1 MMMAVTGN
9 PAGYRLYAD
18 LASWWPLI
26 SAPQEYTEEAAAA
39 ATILSSAAIDVHD
52 VLELGSGGGHN
63 ACHLKKHFGLT
74 LVDLSEDMLAVS
86 RRLNPECAHLRGD
99 MRTIRLGRT
108 FDAVFVHDAVDYMTT
123 EADLRQV
130 IETAFAHCRPGGV
143 ALFVPDHTAETFEPV
158 TDHGGSDGPE
168 GRGARYLEWTWDPDP
183 GDTWIRSEYAF
194 LLREADGSVRVVH
207 ETHRT
212 GLFSRAVWLG
222 LLAGAGFHA
231 EAVTE
236 RTSEDRTPR
245 VWFTGHRL
253 AEPTRRG
260 PDGAGHEGHGPG
272 GRDHEGHGPEG
283 RGREGR
289 GRAGRGHAD
298 RARRGRR
305 PLS

>member
-1 MMMAVTGN
+1 MMPVTAN
-9 PAGYRLYAD
+9 PGGYRLYAD
-18 LASWWPLI
+18 LAPWWPLI

-39 ATILSSAAIDVHD
+39 AAILNSAAIDVHE

-63 ACHLKKHFGLT
+63 AVHLKKHFSLT

-86 RRLNPECAHLRGD
+86 RRLNPESAHHQGD
-99 MRTIRLGRT
+99 MRTIRLGLT

-130 IETAFAHCRPGGV
+130 IETAFVHCRPGGV
-143 ALFVPDHTAETFEPV
+143 ALFVPDHTAETFHPV
-158 TDHGGSDGPE
+158 TDHGGSDGQA

-194 LLREADGSVRVVH
+194 LLRDADGSVRVVH

-212 GLFSRAVWLG
+212 GLFRREVWLG

-231 EAVTE
+231 EAITE
-236 RTSEDRTPR
+236 QTSEDRTPR
-245 VWFTGHRL
+245 VMFTGHRL
-253 AEPTRRG
+253 AEPTRRAH
-260 PDGAGHEGHGPG
+260 DGAGHDAPGREGPG
-272 GRDHEGHGPEG
+272 HAGPGQGRGHRG
-283 RGREGR
+283 RGRDG
-289 GRAGRGHAD
+289 

-305 PLS
+305 PSS

>member
-1 MMMAVTGN
+1 MMSVTGN

-26 SAPQEYTEEAAAA
+26 SPPREYAEEAAEA
-39 ATILSSAAIDVHD
+39 ATILNSAAIDVRE

-63 ACHLKKHFGLT
+63 AVHLKKHFSLT
-74 LVDLSEDMLAVS
+74 LADLSEDMLAVS
-86 RRLNPECAHLRGD
+86 RRLNPECAHQQGD

-130 IETAFAHCRPGGV
+130 IETAFVHCRPGGV
-143 ALFVPDHTAETFEPV
+143 AVFVPDHIAETFEPV
-158 TDHGGSDGPE
+158 TDHGGTDGDG

-194 LLREADGSVRVVH
+194 LLRDEDGSVHVVH
-207 ETHRT
+207 ETHHT
-212 GLFSRAVWLG
+212 GLFGRAAWLG

-231 EAVTE
+231 EAITE

-245 VWFTGHRL
+245 VLFAGHRL
-253 AEPTRRG
+253 A
-260 PDGAGHEGHGPG
+260 
-272 GRDHEGHGPEG
+272 
-283 RGREGR
+283 
-289 GRAGRGHAD
+289 
-298 RARRGRR
+298 
-305 PLS
+305 